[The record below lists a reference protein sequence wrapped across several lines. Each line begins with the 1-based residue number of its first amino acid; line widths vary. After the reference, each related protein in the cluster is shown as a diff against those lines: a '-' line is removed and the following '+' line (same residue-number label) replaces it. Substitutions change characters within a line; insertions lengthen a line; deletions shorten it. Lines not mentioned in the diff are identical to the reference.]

1 MSRIEDAAIAL
12 RRADEDVKLTLS
24 RHNEALQRRDAAQQF
39 LNEIV
44 DKEIRRRNEN
54 GITKTKYQVLDNNK
68 LACYPHHDVDESWNN
83 AEFDT
88 IKEAQE
94 YVKKWLFISWNDY
107 LPENI
112 ELNKKY
118 KCSAYGDII
127 EIKEMEYWYDTT
139 EGEKSK

>member
-1 MSRIEDAAIAL
+1 MSKIEDAAIAL

-68 LACYPHHDVDESWNN
+68 LACYPHHDVDESCNN

-88 IKEAQE
+88 VKEAQE
-94 YVKKWLFISWNDY
+94 YARKWLVSWPDN
-107 LPENI
+107 LTSTL

-118 KCSAYGDII
+118 EVSPYGDII
-127 EIKEMEYWYDTT
+127 EIKEMEYWYDTI